1 MALSAFNKDRYN
13 VENAKF
19 ISDRA
24 FYLVVAAALLFG
36 FAVNALEVVFL
47 ADIVVTW
54 NPIVFLV
61 VYLILAIG
69 GVCINAF
76 SRNPALSFIGY
87 CMVVLPIGA
96 LLAMVVPAYSIG
108 VVRSAF
114 IVTTILAVIFGLL
127 AVMYPKI
134 FYSMWKVLAVSLLI
148 ALIWSLVAMFTGN
161 YFSSGYVWLD
171 WIVVL
176 VFCCYVGFDVARAYA
191 RPKTLD
197 NAVDSACGLYL
208 DLMNIFIRL
217 LAIFGRRD

>member
-108 VVRSAF
+108 VVR
-114 IVTTILAVIFGLL
+114 
-127 AVMYPKI
+127 
-134 FYSMWKVLAVSLLI
+134 
-148 ALIWSLVAMFTGN
+148 
-161 YFSSGYVWLD
+161 
-171 WIVVL
+171 
-176 VFCCYVGFDVARAYA
+176 
-191 RPKTLD
+191 
-197 NAVDSACGLYL
+197 
-208 DLMNIFIRL
+208 
-217 LAIFGRRD
+217 